1 MPLQNFIRINIF
13 CKSIVAVRVWP
24 SPPPTA
30 PPPPPELSKFYKLLW
45 TSAKMTT
52 KNFMN
57 SSIIFRSSQQRCFV
71 KKGVLEISQN
81 SQESTCFRVS
91 FLIKLQVP
99 PVTLLKKRLWHS
111 CLPVN
116 LAKFLRTPFSQ
127 NTSRRLLLYIL
138 SRKC

>member
-24 SPPPTA
+24 SPPPIN
-30 PPPPPELSKFYKLLW
+30 YKLLW
-45 TSAKMTT
+45 TSAKMRT
-52 KNFMN
+52 KNFIN

-81 SQESTCFRVS
+81 SQESTCARVS

-99 PVTLLKKRLWHS
+99 PVTLLKKRLWRS

-127 NTSRRLLLYIL
+127 NTSGRLLLYIL

>member
-24 SPPPTA
+24 SPPRIN
-30 PPPPPELSKFYKLLW
+30 YKLLW
-45 TSAKMTT
+45 TSAKMRT

-81 SQESTCFRVS
+81 SQESTCARVS

-127 NTSRRLLLYIL
+127 NTSGRLLLYIL